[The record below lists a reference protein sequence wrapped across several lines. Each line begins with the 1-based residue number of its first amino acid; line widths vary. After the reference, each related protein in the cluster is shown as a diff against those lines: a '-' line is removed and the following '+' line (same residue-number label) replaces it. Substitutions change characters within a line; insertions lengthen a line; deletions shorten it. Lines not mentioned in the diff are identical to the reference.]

1 MKNQRAWYRIEA
13 KKTDA
18 SIADIHIVDFIGDWV
33 DDYWGFG
40 VTAKAFLDQLS
51 KMDDVVKTIRVHINS
66 PGGDVFAAA
75 NIANAL
81 RDQQATK
88 NRTVETIVEGL
99 AASAAS
105 VVMMAGSTIRIAD
118 NAMVMIHDPYMVAI
132 GNATEMRKYA
142 DELDKVRDTIVATY
156 KWHSNLSVEEI
167 QALMAAETWMD
178 ADDALANGF
187 ATEKIE
193 GLKAAA
199 SLDPKAMDSLKVPA
213 KFADRVKALIK
224 PPTPEPPTPV
234 AASASDV
241 LRLCRESDCLDVAE
255 ALIVANA
262 TLPDVQAK
270 VAAEKATRAEAAERA
285 TQIRAVC
292 ANAKVPELAD
302 SYIAGSMSL
311 DAVRAQLTVI
321 TAKLDQVEIDASLTD
336 GLGGKKPAPIN
347 IMDAYNRLNRPATH

>member
-1 MKNQRAWYRIEA
+1 MKNPRAWYRIEA
-13 KKTDA
+13 KKADA
-18 SIADIHIVDFIGDWV
+18 SVADIFIVDFIGDWI

-51 KMDDVVKTIRVHINS
+51 KMDDGVKTIRVHINS

-81 RDQQATK
+81 RDQQVSK
-88 NRTVETIVEGL
+88 NRTVETVVEGL

-132 GNATEMRKYA
+132 GNAKEMRKYA

-167 QALMAAETWMD
+167 QALMADETWMD
-178 ADDALANGF
+178 ADDAIANGF

-199 SLDPKAMDSLKVPA
+199 SIDPSALGSLKVPA

-224 PPTPEPPTPV
+224 PAAAEPPAPV

-241 LRLCRESDCLDVAE
+241 LRLCREHDCLDVAE
-255 ALIVANA
+255 SLLVANA

-270 VAAEKATRAEAAERA
+270 VAAEKATRAAAAERA
-285 TQIRAVC
+285 MQIRAIC
-292 ANAKVPELAD
+292 KTSKMDELAD
-302 SYIAGSMSL
+302 GYIAGGMSV

-321 TAKLDQVEIDASLTD
+321 TAKVDRVEIDGSLSEAA
-336 GLGGKKPAPIN
+336 GRRPEPVN
-347 IMDAYNRLNRPATH
+347 IRDAYKRLNQPASH